1 MVNNWTT
8 ENQSK
13 SNFKTIVDLI
23 NTNTYQ
29 GLPATNSSVILSH
42 IRPTVFQYLT
52 DIPDDLKDTVVD
64 GKFKPNKKLNTILTT
79 HIINKLDKHH
89 RKEGIGTH
97 VQRVFDYKT
106 CIDLIL
112 KKDLKKITVTILQK
126 EFPELKATPAGFK
139 DKRQWEDA
147 IRDNIVR
154 KVITIMYTNNTTNND
169 KKMSPYP
176 HQPPGTP
183 ATATATATAPSSG
196 VHSSHG
202 SFVSSAF
209 TTPQRTQRT
218 QRSHQMMSGADSN
231 RMTPRDA
238 VDAAREDRIVYSQ
251 AIGAAERACHDSI
264 SLIKELKDEM
274 AINTKYI
281 QQAINDENTQ
291 NENLPAGAGRGLF
304 HQDYNVSTGVA
315 GNVRTPEEQ
324 IDPIPYDSTTAAATS
339 SSAARPRFNF
349 GCAPVEATATKTV
362 PDLSKG
368 AAASGS
374 VARPPFSF
382 GCTPAVTTNN
392 NAGPDFNKGN
402 TSTIF
407 GVASGGS
414 KATQGF
420 IFGGAPLSA
429 SDNNVPVSS
438 TGPSLRS
445 ATSAHFPSA
454 PSSTKSSSVAS
465 GGIKATQGFIFGG
478 APLSASDNNV
488 PVSSTGFGSRSA
500 TSAHFPSAPS
510 STKSSSVAS
519 GGSKVTQG
527 FIFGGAPLSAS
538 DNNVPVSSTGPSLR
552 SATSAHCP
560 SAPAPSTKSS
570 SRPTKRKAGSMHRPS
585 VRTVGRNDLDDD
597 DDDD

>member
-1 MVNNWTT
+1 
-8 ENQSK
+8 
-13 SNFKTIVDLI
+13 
-23 NTNTYQ
+23 
-29 GLPATNSSVILSH
+29 
-42 IRPTVFQYLT
+42 
-52 DIPDDLKDTVVD
+52 
-64 GKFKPNKKLNTILTT
+64 
-79 HIINKLDKHH
+79 
-89 RKEGIGTH
+89 
-97 VQRVFDYKT
+97 
-106 CIDLIL
+106 
-112 KKDLKKITVTILQK
+112 
-126 EFPELKATPAGFK
+126 
-139 DKRQWEDA
+139 
-147 IRDNIVR
+147 
-154 KVITIMYTNNTTNND
+154 
-169 KKMSPYP
+169 MSPYP

-183 ATATATATAPSSG
+183 GTATATAPSSG

-251 AIGAAERACHDSI
+251 TIGAMQEGFN
-264 SLIKELKDEM
+264 LLKELKDEM
-274 AINTKYI
+274 AINTRYI
-281 QQAINDENTQ
+281 QEAINDENTQ
-291 NENLPAGAGRGLF
+291 NENLPAGTGSGLFGTGSGLFGTGSGLF
-304 HQDYNVSTGVA
+304 HQDFNNYNVSTGVA

-414 KATQGF
+414 KATQGLF
-420 IFGGAPLSA
+420 FGGAPLSA

>member
-64 GKFKPNKKLNTILTT
+64 GKFKPNKKLNRILTI
-79 HIINKLDKHH
+79 HIINKLDKQH
-89 RKEGIGTH
+89 RREGIGTH
-97 VQRVFDYKT
+97 VQRVFDYEKY
-106 CIDLIL
+106 INLIL

-126 EFPELKATPAGFK
+126 EFPELKATPTGFK

-147 IRDNIVR
+147 IRNNIVI
-154 KVITIMYTNNTTNND
+154 KVKSIMYTNNTTNND

-183 ATATATATAPSSG
+183 GTATATATAPSSG

-251 AIGAAERACHDSI
+251 TIGAMQEGFN
-264 SLIKELKDEM
+264 LLKELKDEM
-274 AINTKYI
+274 AINTRYI
-281 QQAINDENTQ
+281 QEAINDENTQ
-291 NENLPAGAGRGLF
+291 NENLPAGTGSGLFGTGSGLFGTGSGLF
-304 HQDYNVSTGVA
+304 HQDFNNYNVSTGVA

-368 AAASGS
+368 AAASGP

-407 GVASGGS
+407 GVASSGS

-429 SDNNVPVSS
+429 YDNNVPVSS

-500 TSAHFPSAPS
+500 TSAHFPSAP
-510 STKSSSVAS
+510 
-519 GGSKVTQG
+519 
-527 FIFGGAPLSAS
+527 
-538 DNNVPVSSTGPSLR
+538 
-552 SATSAHCP
+552 
-560 SAPAPSTKSS
+560 APSTKSS
-570 SRPTKRKAGSMHRPS
+570 SRSTKRKAGSMHRPS